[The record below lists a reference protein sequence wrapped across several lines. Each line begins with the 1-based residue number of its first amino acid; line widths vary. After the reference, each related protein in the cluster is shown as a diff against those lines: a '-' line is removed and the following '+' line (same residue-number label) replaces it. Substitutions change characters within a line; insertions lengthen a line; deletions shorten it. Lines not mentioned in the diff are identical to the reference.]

1 MSFIFGKQFD
11 GVDQA
16 LQDEFVAS
24 RAKRE
29 AQSDCG
35 ISYFP
40 DHDGLRFSANALR
53 PSLASS
59 VIAKSAIWL
68 SV

>member
-40 DHDGLRFSANALR
+40 DHDGLRFSANA
-53 PSLASS
+53 
-59 VIAKSAIWL
+59 
-68 SV
+68 